1 MSTIN
6 IKINTNVM
14 GLNKGNGTCR
24 MLFASGDHQ
33 DLAVLHLTVS

>member
-14 GLNKGNGTCR
+14 GPNKGNGTCR
-24 MLFASGDHQ
+24 MLFASGDRQ